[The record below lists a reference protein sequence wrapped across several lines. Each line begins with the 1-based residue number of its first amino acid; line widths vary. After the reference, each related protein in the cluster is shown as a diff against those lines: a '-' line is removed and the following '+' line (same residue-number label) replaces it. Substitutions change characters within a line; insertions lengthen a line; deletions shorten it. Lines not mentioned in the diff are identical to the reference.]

1 MEIVKKTLVI
11 GIYGHPEYYPPTLN
25 AIEQL
30 STIYDT
36 IIIVHRNFLVPSWS
50 YPSNCYLVSF
60 EEYVDVKLIEKKSI
74 ISKLLYFSNF
84 TMMLAKEIKK
94 NKPTHVLLYDYFPML
109 SYYLIRPFI
118 SKKIKFWYHNHDVSE
133 ANKSRKYSLGWCAV
147 KAEKGMFKYLSFFT
161 YPSKERLAHF
171 NVKSFTGISLHLPNY
186 PSIAVYDQYKSN
198 YTQCET
204 VKLIYQGTVS
214 SGHGLEQIA
223 NFIAVNNKNINLHIA
238 GRTPENFKQLLTVS
252 LNDFRLQLEG
262 YVPYKE
268 LPKLT
273 ESCHIGIAINIPMG
287 IIYQTGGAASNKIYE
302 YAACGLPILYY
313 DNEHYNEYLSQYE
326 WAFATDLS
334 EDSLEQC
341 IKKITENY
349 DFLSNKAKQDFR
361 ETFNFEK
368 VFTPMKNY
376 LKNN

>member
-1 MEIVKKTLVI
+1 MKNNSTIIL
-11 GIYGHPEYYPPTLN
+11 GIYIHAEYYPPTLN

-30 STIYDT
+30 CAIYGKV
-36 IIIVHRNFLVPSWS
+36 IVVHRNFLISSWCYPQNCEIVPIGK
-50 YPSNCYLVSF
+50 LI
-60 EEYVDVKLIEKKSI
+60 DVKASMNKSVFI
-74 ISKLLYFSNF
+74 KLFYFVSY
-84 TMMLAKEIKK
+84 TLTLLKEIKR
-94 NKPTHVLLYDYFPML
+94 NKSTHVLLYDYIPML
-109 SYYLIRPFI
+109 SYYLIRPFV
-118 SKKIKFWYHNHDVSE
+118 SNKIKFWYHNHDVAE
-133 ANKSRKYSLGWCAV
+133 ANQNRKYSLGWCAV
-147 KAEKGMFKYLSFFT
+147 KAEKVMFKYLSFFT

-198 YTQCET
+198 YTKGET

-214 SGHGLEQIA
+214 PGHGLEQIA
-223 NFIAVNNKNINLHIA
+223 NFIGVKNKNINLHIA
-238 GRTPENFKQLLTVS
+238 GRTPENFKQLLDEN
-252 LNDFRLQLEG
+252 LNDSRLQLEG

-273 ESCHIGIAINIPMG
+273 ESCHIGIAINLPMG

-341 IKKITENY
+341 INKITENY
-349 DFLSNKAKQDFR
+349 DFLSNKAKQVFR

>member
-1 MEIVKKTLVI
+1 MIVI
-11 GIYGHPEYYPPTLN
+11 
-25 AIEQL
+25 
-30 STIYDT
+30 
-36 IIIVHRNFLVPSWS
+36 HRNFLIPSWS
-50 YPSNCYLVSF
+50 YPQNCELVP
-60 EEYVDVKLIEKKSI
+60 VGKLIDVKASMNKSVFI
-74 ISKLLYFSNF
+74 KLFYFVSY
-84 TMMLAKEIKK
+84 TLTLLKEIKK

-109 SYYLIRPFI
+109 SCYLIRPLE
-118 SKKIKFWYHNHDVSE
+118 SKKIKFWYHNHDVAE
-133 ANKSRKYSLGWCAV
+133 ANQNRKYSLGWYAIR
-147 KAEKGMFKYLSFFT
+147 AEKVMFKYLSFFT
-161 YPSKERLAHF
+161 YPSKERLPHF

-186 PSIAVYDQYKSN
+186 PSIAVYDQYKSK
-198 YTQCET
+198 YTKGET

-214 SGHGLEQIA
+214 PGHGLEQIA
-223 NFIAVNNKNINLHIA
+223 NFIGVKNKNINLHIA
-238 GRTPENFKQLLTVS
+238 GRTPENFKQLLDEN
-252 LNDFRLQLEG
+252 LNDSRLQFEG

-273 ESCHIGIAINIPMG
+273 ESCHIGIAINLPMG

-313 DNEHYNEYLSQYE
+313 DNEHYNKYLSQYE